1 MAVCYFL
8 YFQKLNITMTVQTKI
23 RDIFKFVL
31 YTEIVND
38 IYKHYNRNKDDFY
51 TGNSMNICITLS
63 QLFKEMIRHGRKN
76 GVSKVAIFGF
86 FKNRSNIYS
95 LISDMKKSCFFS
107 FTFESIEDYTEILGY
122 NEYKRGKIDFFRIAP
137 VKGANYNR
145 WKWIE
150 IGKGCRLKLK
160 GLYKTYRFDLSE
172 DQRKEILR

>member
-1 MAVCYFL
+1 MCYFL
-8 YFQKLNITMTVQTKI
+8 YFQKLNIAMTIQTKI

-172 DQRKEILR
+172 DQR

>member
-1 MAVCYFL
+1 
-8 YFQKLNITMTVQTKI
+8 MTVQTKI

>member
-1 MAVCYFL
+1 
-8 YFQKLNITMTVQTKI
+8 MTIQTKI

-172 DQRKEILR
+172 DQR

>member
-1 MAVCYFL
+1 
-8 YFQKLNITMTVQTKI
+8 MTIQTKI

>member
-1 MAVCYFL
+1 MPVCYFL